1 MTRYSET
8 VELPRERPL
17 EQRRTSGGKELQP
30 VAPLAFGVRAF
41 SALPRHFLRSWT
53 TDEASR
59 VTGAPSSK
67 KVPRGWGSSYRPP
80 PRAEMPSGPVLLPST
95 PFPPLV
101 LRCSS
106 GRTAARPMIPPLHP
120 LQMRPDAILLAD
132 RKSTRLNS
140 SHLGI
145 SYAVF
150 CL

>member
-53 TDEASR
+53 TDEASSG
-59 VTGAPSSK
+59 TEDSSSQ
-67 KVPRGWGSSYRPP
+67 KVSPGWGSSYRHP

-95 PFPPLV
+95 PPFPPLV

-106 GRTAARPMIPPLHP
+106 GRTATVHKPAHSV
-120 LQMRPDAILLAD
+120 DG
-132 RKSTRLNS
+132 S
-140 SHLGI
+140 SD
-145 SYAVF
+145 
-150 CL
+150 